1 MQPHRLCDR
10 CGNYILKSDLEQYPY
25 QCMYCDED
33 LFSIETHLRT
43 NDYGQ
48 LVNDEISIF
57 AYCDLI
63 EQVSALLCLDDWK
76 GDSINEN

>member
-1 MQPHRLCDR
+1 
-10 CGNYILKSDLEQYPY
+10 
-25 QCMYCDED
+25 MYCDED

-43 NDYGQ
+43 SDYGQ

-76 GDSINEN
+76 GE